1 MPRLSQPCG
10 LPVFGTAKMAV
21 ARNTIQIANRGS
33 GWEDTGEHWMSI
45 QENDISWQV
54 LRRIVHDWAG
64 SAAELTE
71 VKPLEGGC
79 INTTLALMT
88 AGGPRAVLKISPHR
102 VNREFLREAE
112 QQRLR

>member
-1 MPRLSQPCG
+1 
-10 LPVFGTAKMAV
+10 MA
-21 ARNTIQIANRGS
+21 RGHLEIANARPE
-33 GWEDTGEHWMSI
+33 WDDAVEHWMSL

-64 SAAELTE
+64 SAAELSE

-88 AGGPRAVLKISPHR
+88 KSGPRAVLKIRRRS
-102 VNREFLREAE
+102 RE
-112 QQRLR
+112 